1 VSCNIVC
8 AGLCQRRGYHCP
20 MKPRCRWRIGA
31 DSGLALVPYRL
42 QVVLTE
48 NRRAEGKVRQEVLAD
63 LGTIDGILLPAFWSG
78 VGHGV
83 LGAIQGP
90 GWEERSI
97 WARMAF
103 WEQAKPKLT
112 RLANR
117 LGPDL
122 KRIRMAV
129 HARVPWPMDAER
141 AKLPLMEAEAELAS
155 AMSGYELSA
164 KTIEANET
172 LIEHATKQ
180 NRELRALA
188 MFEAKTLAEVGAR
201 VRSLKGEPAR
211 PV

>member
-1 VSCNIVC
+1 
-8 AGLCQRRGYHCP
+8 
-20 MKPRCRWRIGA
+20 
-31 DSGLALVPYRL
+31 
-42 QVVLTE
+42 
-48 NRRAEGKVRQEVLAD
+48 
-63 LGTIDGILLPAFWSG
+63 
-78 VGHGV
+78 
-83 LGAIQGP
+83 
-90 GWEERSI
+90 
-97 WARMAF
+97 MAF

-180 NRELRALA
+180 NCELRALA
-188 MFEAKTLAEVGAR
+188 MFEAKTLAEAGAR
-201 VRSLKGEPAR
+201 VRSLKRQLPQR
-211 PV
+211 PVVDLI